1 MNERSLKKSFY
12 ALMPAAMIF
21 VINKSS
27 TDKIVML
34 ATRQDIEYN
43 YFV

>member
-1 MNERSLKKSFY
+1 
-12 ALMPAAMIF
+12 MPATTIF
-21 VINKSS
+21 VINKSR
-27 TDKIVML
+27 TVEIVML